1 MALTTLEDTI
11 TWDRDAWI
19 QSAPSEVVFW
29 DKWILNGGA
38 NWPKDYQRR
47 TDPKAPLS
55 PIVLELLAGLDFD
68 PHKQLK
74 VLDIGSGPLSYVGY
88 DHETH
93 GVDLTV
99 VDPLANEYN
108 SLLDSVNIKDV
119 PRPQKGFFETALGDF
134 GENQFDVVWCFNS
147 LDHSIDPLYGLFNLL
162 SVVNVG
168 GGLILS
174 FHPNEAE
181 GGKYK
186 GLHQWNLDIDSDGL
200 LLSQKGKQTRINGLL
215 AQQKVLKRHGSPE
228 GAGASKGRITYL
240 IKKIANVNLS
250 QALLS

>member
-29 DKWILNGGA
+29 DKWILNSGA

-93 GVDLTV
+93 GVDLT
-99 VDPLANEYN
+99 A
-108 SLLDSVNIKDV
+108 
-119 PRPQKGFFETALGDF
+119 
-134 GENQFDVVWCFNS
+134 
-147 LDHSIDPLYGLFNLL
+147 
-162 SVVNVG
+162 
-168 GGLILS
+168 
-174 FHPNEAE
+174 
-181 GGKYK
+181 
-186 GLHQWNLDIDSDGL
+186 
-200 LLSQKGKQTRINGLL
+200 
-215 AQQKVLKRHGSPE
+215 
-228 GAGASKGRITYL
+228 
-240 IKKIANVNLS
+240 
-250 QALLS
+250 